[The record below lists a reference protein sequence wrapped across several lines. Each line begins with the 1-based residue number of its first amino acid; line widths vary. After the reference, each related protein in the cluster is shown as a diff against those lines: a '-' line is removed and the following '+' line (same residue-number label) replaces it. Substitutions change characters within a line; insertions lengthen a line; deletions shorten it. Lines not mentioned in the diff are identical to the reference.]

1 MILKIIFIILCNIAC
16 SVRSEFGLKRIAFSR
31 GLDIYVNSV
40 LSHSVPVTQIIC
52 RVTAFAGLSLPRC
65 ENYGVI
71 GCVRGRLFIFRIIR
85 RHLALDELTR
95 LADLHPVKS
104 SMSAICRLSKE
115 LSLQDAT
122 SNDLLASCE
131 SGEWNELSVPVLHFT
146 F

>member
-1 MILKIIFIILCNIAC
+1 MTC
-16 SVRSEFGLKRIAFSR
+16 SVRRGFGLKHVAFLR
-31 GLDIYVNSV
+31 GLDICVTSA
-40 LSHSVPVTQIIC
+40 LPHSVPVTRIIC
-52 RVTAFAGLSLPRC
+52 LVTAFAGLSLPRC

-71 GCVRGRLFIFRIIR
+71 SCVRGRTFHIIIHR
-85 RHLALDELTR
+85 RLALAKLTR

-122 SNDLLASCE
+122 SNDLLASGE

>member
-1 MILKIIFIILCNIAC
+1 M
-16 SVRSEFGLKRIAFSR
+16 
-31 GLDIYVNSV
+31 
-40 LSHSVPVTQIIC
+40 LSHSVPVTRII
-52 RVTAFAGLSLPRC
+52 RRMTAFAGLSLPRC
-65 ENYGVI
+65 DNYDGI
-71 GCVRGRLFIFRIIR
+71 GCVRGRLFILRIIR
-85 RHLALDELTR
+85 RRLALVELTR

-122 SNDLLASCE
+122 SNDLSASRK